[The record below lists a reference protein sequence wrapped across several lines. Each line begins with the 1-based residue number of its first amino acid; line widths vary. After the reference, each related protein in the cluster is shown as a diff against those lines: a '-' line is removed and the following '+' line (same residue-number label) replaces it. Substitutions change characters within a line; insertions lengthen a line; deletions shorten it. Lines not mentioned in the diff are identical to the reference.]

1 MLNTEKACFMNRKR
15 IIHYINKGKEILSE
29 IKDSI
34 SGTELDYTSLSL
46 RKALILLSIPMVL
59 EMLMESIFTIID
71 IYFVSKLGAEAV
83 SIVGLTESLL
93 TIVYAFGIGFSISA
107 TAIVSRRIGEKNPKE
122 ASRAAAQALVV
133 ALSTIFLIS
142 LLGFLFS
149 QDLLRLMGASER
161 SINLY
166 SSYTKW
172 MLGGNATIM
181 LLFVLNGIF
190 RGAGDAAI
198 AMRVL
203 WVANIINIIL
213 DPMLIFGWGPFP
225 EMGIEGAAIATN
237 IGRGVGVLYQFY
249 FLIFGKR
256 SIRLVLS
263 DMKPNLQ
270 QILAYLKLSYA
281 GISQMLIATS
291 SWIGLVRIISTFGS
305 VSIAGYTVG
314 VRIMIFAML
323 PAAGISN
330 AAATLVGQNLGA
342 GKPRNAEKSA
352 WISGIVN
359 AIFMGLAGLIMVIW
373 SEPIVGILTGDPEV
387 VEKGAECMRI
397 MSLGFV
403 AYGFGMVMVNS
414 LNGAGDTFS
423 PMIINLFCF
432 WVFEIPLAYVLAIVM
447 GMGERGVYYSIVIAE
462 TLMTAMAFYLFKKG
476 NWKLKRV

>member
-1 MLNTEKACFMNRKR
+1 
-15 IIHYINKGKEILSE
+15 
-29 IKDSI
+29 
-34 SGTELDYTSLSL
+34 
-46 RKALILLSIPMVL
+46 
-59 EMLMESIFTIID
+59 
-71 IYFVSKLGAEAV
+71 
-83 SIVGLTESLL
+83 
-93 TIVYAFGIGFSISA
+93 
-107 TAIVSRRIGEKNPKE
+107 
-122 ASRAAAQALVV
+122 
-133 ALSTIFLIS
+133 
-142 LLGFLFS
+142 
-149 QDLLRLMGASER
+149 
-161 SINLY
+161 
-166 SSYTKW
+166 

-225 EMGIEGAAIATN
+225 VMGIEGAAIATN

-249 FLIFGKR
+249 ILIFGKR

-263 DMKPNLQ
+263 NMKPNLQ
-270 QILAYLKLSYA
+270 QIFAYLKLSYA

-342 GKPRNAEKSA
+342 GKPHNAEKSA

-359 AIFMGLAGLIMVIW
+359 AIFMGIAGLIMVIW

-423 PMIINLFCF
+423 PMVINLFCF
-432 WVFEIPLAYVLAIVM
+432 WIFEIPLAYVLAIVM
-447 GMGERGVYYSIVIAE
+447 GMGEKGVYYSIVIAE
-462 TLMTAMAFYLFKKG
+462 SLMTAMAFYLFKKG
-476 NWKLKRV
+476 NWKLKIV

>member
-1 MLNTEKACFMNRKR
+1 MLNTENASYMNRNK
-15 IIHYINKGKEILSE
+15 ILHYINKVKEILSE
-29 IKDSI
+29 VKDSI

-59 EMLMESIFTIID
+59 EMLMESVFTIFD

-83 SIVGLTESLL
+83 SIVGLTESML
-93 TIVYAFGIGFSISA
+93 TIVYAFGIGFAISA
-107 TAIVSRRIGEKNPKE
+107 TAIVSRRIGEKNKKE
-122 ASRAAAQALVV
+122 ASRAAAQALLV
-133 ALSTIFLIS
+133 AFCSILLIS
-142 LLGFLFS
+142 VLGLLFS
-149 QDLLRLMGASER
+149 KDLLRLMGASKQ
-161 SINLY
+161 SIELY

-181 LLFVLNGIF
+181 FLFVLNGIF

-237 IGRGVGVLYQFY
+237 IGRGVGVLFQFY
-249 FLIFGKR
+249 ILIFGKR

-263 DMKPNLQ
+263 NLKPNLQ

-281 GISQMLIATS
+281 GISQLLIATS

-314 VRIMIFAML
+314 IRIMIFAML

-342 GKPRNAEKSA
+342 GKPQNAEKSA
-352 WISGIVN
+352 WLSGVVN
-359 AIFMGLAGLIMVIW
+359 AIFMGIAGLIMVIW
-373 SEPIVGILTGDPEV
+373 PDAILGVLTGDPEV
-387 VEKGAECMRI
+387 IEKGAECLRI
-397 MSLGFV
+397 MSVGFV
-403 AYGFGMVMVNS
+403 AYGFGMVMVHS

-423 PMIINLFCF
+423 PMVINLFCF
-432 WVFEIPLAYVLAIVM
+432 WIFEIPLAYVLAIVM
-447 GMGERGVYYSIVIAE
+447 GMGEKGVYYSIVIAE

-476 NWKLKRV
+476 RWKLKKV